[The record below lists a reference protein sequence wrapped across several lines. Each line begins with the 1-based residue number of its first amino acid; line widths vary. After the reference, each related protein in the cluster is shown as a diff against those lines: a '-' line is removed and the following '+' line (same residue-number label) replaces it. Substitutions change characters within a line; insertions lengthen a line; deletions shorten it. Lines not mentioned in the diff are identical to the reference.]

1 MDKCGLIFSWD
12 NFPDFVTGLFGA
24 DADDIS
30 RVESGA
36 GYLDSVDLETEIF
49 DGLFEFFRFQN
60 DVAMLVIDGKFHKP
74 VHLNVLDGD
83 WIRFNFALSITL
95 DMGVIGAQ
103 PMILNSP
110 SWRIVDHP
118 TEAMV
123 TEIPPAGAEAKWVTI
138 ICKRNVIEEI
148 TNLRPDDLPDFLRT
162 VGADQYRS
170 SLYRDFVIR
179 SRLMSITSD
188 IINTRVESPI
198 YLPYMNA
205 RATEL
210 LCLSLDELLDPID
223 IDGLPALTSA
233 EHERIEVARAFVDRN
248 YKASPTILE
257 IAKQAGLNR
266 NSLYY
271 GFKRLVGVNVS
282 DYIQNLKLE
291 EARHLLLHTDT
302 SITDITEQVGFK
314 HQSGLTTAFRR
325 KYSVTPGQLRRK

>member
-1 MDKCGLIFSWD
+1 MDENEPVFSWED
-12 NFPDFVTGLFGA
+12 FPGFATRLFGA
-24 DADDIS
+24 DVDDVS
-30 RVESGA
+30 RVESGI
-36 GYLDSVDLETEIF
+36 GYLDRIDLSTEIF
-49 DGLFEFFRFQN
+49 TGLFAFYKFKN
-60 DVAMLVIDGKFHKP
+60 DVAMLVIDGKFHRP

-95 DMGVIGAQ
+95 DMGVVGSQ
-103 PMILNSP
+103 PLILNSP

-118 TEAMV
+118 AEAIV
-123 TEIPPAGAEAKWVTI
+123 TEIPPAGSKAEWVTI

-148 TNLRPDDLPDFLRT
+148 TNLRADDLPEFLRT

-188 IINTRVESPI
+188 ILNTRVDAPI

-223 IDGLPALTSA
+223 SDGLPALTSI
-233 EHERIEVARAFVDRN
+233 ENERIDIARKFIEET
-248 YKASPTILE
+248 YKNSPTIIE
-257 IAKQAGLNR
+257 IAKHAGLNR

-302 SITDITEQVGFK
+302 TITDIAGQVGFK
-314 HQSGLTTAFRR
+314 HQSGFTTAFRR